1 MAQNVKEM
9 GHIGVLMGGPSSER
23 EISLKSGQAVLLA
36 LQEEGCHVSPIFI
49 DTDDEKALLSQ
60 LQQAA
65 IDVAFLAL
73 HGRFGEDGT
82 IQAILDKANIIYTGS
97 GVEASQRAFNKVVCQ
112 QLFQQ
117 NHIRVSRYAALRKNS
132 GNPAKA
138 LAALKLPVFV
148 KPSCEGSSIGISYAA
163 SKAELE
169 AALALAWQYGEEVL
183 VEEAIEGT
191 EVTVGILDQAP
202 LPIVEICP
210 KNKFF
215 DFKAKY
221 EKGMTEYIVPA
232 RLSQE
237 AAKAVQETA
246 LKAYKLL
253 GCRHL
258 ARVDFMVDRKGQHYL
273 LEVNT
278 IPGFTATSLLPKAA
292 KHAGINFNQLC
303 LKLVGLAYGEK
314 KKFTHLPSGR

>member
-1 MAQNVKEM
+1 
-9 GHIGVLMGGPSSER
+9 
-23 EISLKSGQAVLLA
+23 
-36 LQEEGCHVSPIFI
+36 
-49 DTDDEKALLSQ
+49 
-60 LQQAA
+60 
-65 IDVAFLAL
+65 
-73 HGRFGEDGT
+73 
-82 IQAILDKANIIYTGS
+82 
-97 GVEASQRAFNKVVCQ
+97 
-112 QLFQQ
+112 
-117 NHIRVSRYAALRKNS
+117 
-132 GNPAKA
+132 
-138 LAALKLPVFV
+138 
-148 KPSCEGSSIGISYAA
+148 
-163 SKAELE
+163 
-169 AALALAWQYGEEVL
+169 
-183 VEEAIEGT
+183 
-191 EVTVGILDQAP
+191 
-202 LPIVEICP
+202 
-210 KNKFF
+210 
-215 DFKAKY
+215 
-221 EKGMTEYIVPA
+221 MTEYIVPA